1 MRFSFSGTAAV
12 LALSCVGW
20 ALPTIASAGQYS
32 IVIGETETSVTG
44 SPQKTMTLNGQSPGP
59 TLRLKEGEMAE
70 IAVTNTLKEDSSI
83 HWHGLI
89 LPYQQDGVPGFSFQG
104 IKPGETVTYRFPVV
118 QSGTYWYHSHS
129 GLQEQAGMLAP
140 IVIEP
145 KDPDPIKAD
154 REAVVMLSDFHPD
167 APNDILANLKK
178 DSGYYNVA
186 ARRTTGTLIDDAGKN
201 GLAATVRD
209 RLEWGAMRMAPTDI
223 SDISGYT
230 FLINGQPPGQPWRS
244 LFKPGETVRLRFI
257 NGAAMTYFDVRI
269 PGLKLTVVAA
279 DGNPVKPVAVDEFR
293 MAVGETYDV
302 LVTPTEDQPYT
313 IFAEPL
319 DRSGYARGTLTP
331 RDGEDGPVPPVRP
344 RPLLTMTDMGM
355 DHGSMG
361 DDMKDMAGMDHSA
374 MGHDM
379 KDMASMDHSA
389 MGHDMKG
396 MAGMD
401 HGAMGHDMKGMVG
414 MDHSAMGH
422 DMKDMAGMDHSA
434 MGHDMKDMAG
444 MDHSA
449 MGHDMKGMAGM
460 DHSAM
465 GHDMKGM
472 AGMDHS
478 AMQPPSSPPPA
489 APGTVSADFKASS
502 GLAPSAANGGRMLQ
516 YADLLPLTPRPQT
529 APDRAMTFRLG
540 GNMERYFWTIDGE
553 KFSTAAPIRMTQG
566 ERIRVTL
573 VNETMMNHPI
583 HLHGMWF
590 QVVRSDGQD
599 GPLKHVLNVPP
610 GQSVTLDI
618 LADALGQ
625 WPFHCH
631 FMYHMATGMMRRVI
645 VDPPASSGQPATPDP
660 MAFPGD
666 HNSHSQHSG
675 GSHG

>member
-1 MRFSFSGTAAV
+1 MRFSFPGTAAV

-44 SPQKTMTLNGQSPGP
+44 APQKTMTLNGQSPGP

-178 DSGYYNVA
+178 DSGYYNTA
-186 ARRTTGTLIDDAGKN
+186 ARRTAGTLIDDAGKN
-201 GLAATVRD
+201 GLAATVQD

-355 DHGSMG
+355 DHGSMDHG
-361 DDMKDMAGMDHSA
+361 SGEMPGMDHGAMGHDMKDMAGMDHSA

-389 MGHDMKG
+389 MGHDMKD
-396 MAGMD
+396 MAS
-401 HGAMGHDMKGMVG
+401 

-422 DMKDMAGMDHSA
+422 DMQ
-434 MGHDMKDMAG
+434 
-444 MDHSA
+444 
-449 MGHDMKGMAGM
+449 
-460 DHSAM
+460 
-465 GHDMKGM
+465 GM

-478 AMQPPSSPPPA
+478 AMQQPSSPPPA

-516 YADLLPLTPRPQT
+516 YADLLPLIPRPQT

-660 MAFPGD
+660 VAFPGD